1 MSKTKHARLER
12 ITSDGSELLVNGVK
26 LSELALRAGGTPF
39 YAYDRALVDER
50 IAALR
55 AALGDAVR
63 LHYAI
68 KANPMPAVV
77 GHIAGRVDGLDV
89 ASEREMRV
97 ALDAGMPARHI
108 SFAGPGKRP
117 DELRAAVGA
126 RIGINVESELEIERI
141 AAIAS
146 DTGIGARVAIR
157 VNPDFELKGSGM
169 KMSGSPGQFGIDA
182 ERVPAA
188 VGLARA
194 AGLTVEGLH
203 IFCGSQ
209 NLSAESIIEANRETV
224 ALAEQLIASCG
235 EPMNHVNIGGG
246 YGIPYFPGER
256 DLDLPAVGAA
266 LRELLADRASRF
278 GDTAFIVE
286 LGRYLVGEAGY
297 YVTRVTDVKQS
308 RGATFAIVDGGL
320 HHHLANSGNFGQVLR
335 KNYPVVAGDR
345 LGEPADTEVSV
356 VGPLCTPLDKVA
368 DKVMLP
374 HPEIGDLIVVFQSG
388 AYGFTASPRSFLSHP
403 EPVELL
409 V

>member
-1 MSKTKHARLER
+1 MRNPIHARLER
-12 ITSDGSELLVNGVK
+12 ITSDGSELVVNGVK
-26 LSELALRAGGTPF
+26 LSELVLRAGGTPF
-39 YAYDRALVDER
+39 YAYDRTLIDER
-50 IAALR
+50 IRALR
-55 AALGDAVR
+55 EALGDTVR

-77 GHIAGRVDGLDV
+77 GFVASRVDGLDV
-89 ASEREMRV
+89 ASACEMRV
-97 ALDAGMPARHI
+97 ALDAGMPPTRI

-117 DELRAAVGA
+117 EELRAAIGS
-126 RIGINVESELEIERI
+126 RICINVESELEIERAARISSDVGI
-141 AAIAS
+141 AARI
-146 DTGIGARVAIR
+146 AIR

-182 ERVPAA
+182 DRVPAA
-188 VGLARA
+188 AGLART
-194 AGLTVEGLH
+194 AGLALEGLH

-209 NLSAESIIEANRETV
+209 NLNAESIIDANRQTL
-224 ALAEQLIASCG
+224 ALAERLIDRCG
-235 EPMNHVNIGGG
+235 TPMRHVNIGGG

-256 DLDLPAVGAA
+256 DLDLPAVGRA
-266 LRELLADRASRF
+266 LRDLLADRRARF
-278 GDTAFIVE
+278 GDTEFIVE

-297 YVTRVTDVKQS
+297 YVARVTDVKES
-308 RGATFAIVDGGL
+308 RGATFAVADGGL

-335 KNYPVVAGDR
+335 KNYPVAAGLR
-345 LGEPADTEVSV
+345 LDEPVDTEVSV
-356 VGPLCTPLDKVA
+356 VGPLCTPLDKIA

-374 HPEIGDLIVVFQSG
+374 RIEVGDVIVVFQSG